1 MFTTQSRRETG
12 ACAGFRRVGLA
23 AIARSGWVA
32 LIVVN
37 LAAASSLAESPQL
50 HLEGMTFVASR
61 GDANELVLHAARAS
75 FQTDQQRVFLE
86 QVRATVDP
94 GGEFG
99 SFEIECERGELDI
112 ESNDFEATGNV
123 RGHMAGGRRF
133 AAPWVR
139 YDHAAGL
146 LFTNAPVLISED
158 AITYRGGG
166 FRYYLRERR
175 FRLLGGASV
184 VQQPVVKQPVVEQP

>member
-1 MFTTQSRRETG
+1 MFATRSSRGSGTG
-12 ACAGFRRVGLA
+12 LRLRVGRIFAISLA
-23 AIARSGWVA
+23 CCPALVVATLVSTLVSSTAANSAR
-32 LIVVN
+32 
-37 LAAASSLAESPQL
+37 AESPQI
-50 HLEGMTFVASR
+50 HLDGMTFVASR

-75 FQTDQQRVFLE
+75 FKTDQNRVFLE
-86 QVRATVDP
+86 QVRASVDP
-94 GGEFG
+94 GGELG

-123 RGHMAGGRRF
+123 RGRTAGGRRF

-166 FRYYLRERR
+166 FRYYVRERR

-184 VQQPVVKQPVVEQP
+184 VQQP